1 MEYRPERYLIHRRV
15 SMTDRGGSRRC
26 IRVTAF
32 QDRSMVPD
40 SLQSAQKLPLELN
53 CAEWLK
59 LGRKRKG
66 SFYIFERIKRTATA
80 DRIASRCIRQ

>member
-40 SLQSAQKLPLELN
+40 SLQSAQFQSLRAARFDRRKFFRP
-53 CAEWLK
+53 CK
-59 LGRKRKG
+59 LGNQQG
-66 SFYIFERIKRTATA
+66 SG
-80 DRIASRCIRQ
+80 